1 MGTAVDYLAYLD
13 FFDVVAV
20 TAAFEVSA
28 GLFEPAWSFSLN
40 DETCFKIYDDYCV
53 FLSGGYFQTSSLYSR
68 IHAHLYGY
76 APLSFFPCTTTHP
89 LLGTMVKIVKRTCMN
104 CHSCCFTEHPWIK
117 FLSLSWSYTIEI
129 CLTLT
134 ISVFPYFSNETVH
147 VVRSSEMLSTVAS

>member
-40 DETCFKIYDDYCV
+40 DETCFKIYDNYCM
-53 FLSGGYFQTSSLYSR
+53 FLSGRYFQTPSLYSR
-68 IHAHLYGY
+68 SHAHLYGY
-76 APLSFFPCTTTHP
+76 PPLLLFLRTTTHP
-89 LLGTMVKIVKRTCMN
+89 LQGTMVKIVKRMKCY
-104 CHSCCFTEHPWIK
+104 SCCITGTEHPCIK